1 MGKNL
6 QIDEEYLDEL
16 IGEVSRR
23 VVGKV
28 MKRCEIFEVDKNFKA
43 ELKELI
49 YEGFR
54 EFDNLLYAHSKG
66 INISVWKI
74 KGTDSTPIKE

>member
-1 MGKNL
+1 MGKVL
-6 QIDEEYLDEL
+6 QVDEKYLDEL

-28 MKRCEIFEVDKNFKA
+28 MKRCEIFGIEGTFKA
-43 ELKELI
+43 ELKELV

-54 EFDNLLYAHSKG
+54 EFGDLTYAHSKG
-66 INISVWKI
+66 LNISVWKQ
-74 KGTDSTPIKE
+74 GN